1 VLAASGDSANRIA
14 LKRGVPLGCNRE
26 VIDSWGDIDDWIT
39 TKRLKY
45 GYLLRPEPPL
55 NVKRNST
62 CVLIL
67 RPDATETGRLQ
78 DPKTLEP
85 ILKLMERHLGDI
97 KK

>member
-1 VLAASGDSANRIA
+1 MSYVYLSLDSKNGRSEF
-14 LKRGVPLGCNRE
+14 VPR
-26 VIDSWGDIDDWIT
+26 
-39 TKRLKY
+39 
-45 GYLLRPEPPL
+45 L

-62 CVLIL
+62 YVLIL